1 MTRRGETADVDQG
14 PEGNPV
20 PLPQVRWTAL
30 AALVLVSLTACSAP
44 APEAPTPPPPSS
56 SSPSTTP
63 APQPGFGKL
72 ERDFDARLGV
82 YAVDT
87 GSGREIAHHADDR
100 FGYASTHKVFS
111 AAAVLQRTGLDG
123 LGKVLTYTRADLQP
137 NSPVTEKHV
146 GTGISLRDAVDA
158 ALRYSDNT
166 AANLLFRELGGPA
179 GLGAALRGIGD
190 TTTHVD
196 RTEPGLNDLA
206 PGDVRDT
213 STPRAMAASLR
224 AFTLGT
230 ALPPEERTV
239 LTGMMGANTTGTAL
253 IRAGAPAGWA
263 VADKTG
269 TGSYATRND
278 IAVVRPPGRAPIV
291 LVVLSDRRTENASPD
306 DRLIAAAATLALDG
320 FR

>member
-1 MTRRGETADVDQG
+1 MSFPHVRRAA
-14 PEGNPV
+14 
-20 PLPQVRWTAL
+20 LAAMAL
-30 AALVLVSLTACSAP
+30 AALTACA
-44 APEAPTPPPPSS
+44 APEAAPAAPTPSS
-56 SSPSTTP
+56 RPASPQVT
-63 APQPGFGKL
+63 PQPDFAPL
-72 ERDFDARLGV
+72 EAQFDARLGV

-87 GSGREIAHHADDR
+87 GTGREVTRHADDR
-100 FGYASTHKVFS
+100 FGYASTHKAFS
-111 AAAVLQRTGLDG
+111 AGAVLQRTSLPGLE
-123 LGKVLTYTRADLQP
+123 KVLKYTRADLQE

-146 GTGISLRDAVDA
+146 DTGISLRDAMDA

-206 PGDVRDT
+206 PGDIRDT

-230 ALPPEERTV
+230 ALPPEKRTV
-239 LTGMMGANTTGTAL
+239 LTGMMRANTTGGAL
-253 IRAGAPAGWA
+253 IRAGAPADWA

-278 IAVVRPPGRAPIV
+278 IAVVWPPGRAPIV
-291 LVVLSDRRTENASPD
+291 LVVLSDRKTPDAKPD
-306 DRLIAAAATLALDG
+306 DRLIAAAAKLALDAL
-320 FR
+320 R

>member
-1 MTRRGETADVDQG
+1 M
-14 PEGNPV
+14 
-20 PLPQVRWTAL
+20 
-30 AALVLVSLTACSAP
+30 TACSA
-44 APEAPTPPPPSS
+44 E
-56 SSPSTTP
+56 TP
-63 APQPGFGKL
+63 APAPLPAPSTKAITAPQPDFAPL

-82 YAVDT
+82 YALDT
-87 GSGREIAHHADDR
+87 GSGRELTHRADER

-123 LGKVLTYTRADLQP
+123 LAKNLTYTRADLQP

-146 GTGISLRDAVDA
+146 ATGIPLRDAIDA

-179 GLGAALRGIGD
+179 GLAQALRGIGD
-190 TTTHVD
+190 TTTYVD
-196 RTEPGLNDLA
+196 RIEPGLNDLA

-213 STPRAMAASLR
+213 STPRAMAGSLR
-224 AFTLGT
+224 AFTLGA
-230 ALPPEERTV
+230 ALPPEKRTV
-239 LTGMMGANTTGTAL
+239 LTDMMRANTTGAAL

-278 IAVVRPPGRAPIV
+278 IAVVWPPGRAPIV
-291 LVVLSDRRTENASPD
+291 LVVMSSRPAKDADHD
-306 DRLIAAAATLALDG
+306 DRLIAQAAKLVLDALQKA
-320 FR
+320 

>member
-1 MTRRGETADVDQG
+1 MPFPHA
-14 PEGNPV
+14 
-20 PLPQVRWTAL
+20 RWAAL
-30 AALVLVSLTACSAP
+30 AALVLVPLTACTA
-44 APEAPTPPPPSS
+44 EAPTP
-56 SSPSTTP
+56 TTAP
-63 APQPGFGKL
+63 ATSAVTAPQPDFAPL

-87 GSGREIAHHADDR
+87 GSGRELAHRADER
-100 FGYASTHKVFS
+100 FGYASTHKAFS

-123 LGKVLTYTRADLQP
+123 LAKTLTYTRADLQP
-137 NSPVTEKHV
+137 NSPVTEKRV
-146 GTGISLRDAVDA
+146 GTGISLRDAMDA

-179 GLGAALRGIGD
+179 GLAGALRAVGD

-196 RTEPGLNDLA
+196 RIEPGLNDLA

-213 STPRAMAASLR
+213 STPRAMAGSLR
-224 AFTLGT
+224 AFTLGS
-230 ALPPEERTV
+230 ALPPDKRAV
-239 LTGMMGANTTGTAL
+239 LTDMMRANTTGAAL

-278 IAVVRPPGRAPIV
+278 IAVVWPPGRAPIV
-291 LVVLSDRRTENASPD
+291 LVVMSSRQGKDAGHD
-306 DRLIAAAATLALDG
+306 DRLLAQAAKLALDA
-320 FR
+320 FRQS

>member
-1 MTRRGETADVDQG
+1 M
-14 PEGNPV
+14 
-20 PLPQVRWTAL
+20 AL
-30 AALVLVSLTACSAP
+30 AALTACA
-44 APEAPTPPPPSS
+44 APEAAPAAPTPSSQPSA
-56 SSPSTTP
+56 TL
-63 APQPGFGKL
+63 APQPDFAPL
-72 ERDFDARLGV
+72 EARFDARLGV

-87 GSGREIAHHADDR
+87 GNGREVTHHADDR
-100 FGYASTHKVFS
+100 FGYASTHKAFS
-111 AAAVLQRTGLDG
+111 AGAVLQRTSLPGLD
-123 LGKVLTYTRADLQP
+123 KVLEYARADLQE

-146 GTGISLRDAVDA
+146 GTGISLRDAMDA

-206 PGDVRDT
+206 PGDIRDT
-213 STPRAMAASLR
+213 STPRAMAAGLR
-224 AFTLGT
+224 AFTLGS
-230 ALPPEERTV
+230 ALPPEKRTV
-239 LTGMMGANTTGTAL
+239 LTDMMRANTTGGAL

-278 IAVVRPPGRAPIV
+278 IAVVWPPGRAPIV
-291 LVVLSDRRTENASPD
+291 LVILSDRKTQDAKPD
-306 DRLIAAAATLALDG
+306 DRLIAAAAKVALDSLH
-320 FR
+320 

>member
-1 MTRRGETADVDQG
+1 MPFTHVRRA
-14 PEGNPV
+14 
-20 PLPQVRWTAL
+20 AL
-30 AALVLVSLTACSAP
+30 AALALLALIACAAEAP
-44 APEAPTPPPPSS
+44 APAPAPASS
-56 SSPSTTP
+56 PPSTTAV
-63 APQPGFGKL
+63 APQPQPDFGPL

-87 GSGREIAHHADDR
+87 GSGREIAHRADER
-100 FGYASTHKVFS
+100 FGYASTHKAFS
-111 AAAVLQRTGLDG
+111 AAAVLQRTSIEGLA
-123 LGKVLTYTRADLQP
+123 KVLTYTRGDLQP

-146 GTGISLRDAVDA
+146 ATGLPLRDALDA

-179 GLGAALRGIGD
+179 GLAAALRGIGD

-196 RTEPGLNDLA
+196 RIEPGLNDLA

-213 STPRAMAASLR
+213 STPRAMTGSLR

-230 ALPPEERTV
+230 ALTPEKRTV
-239 LTGMMGANTTGTAL
+239 LTDMMRANTTGAAL

-278 IAVVRPPGRAPIV
+278 IAVVWPPGRAPIV
-291 LVVLSDRRTENASPD
+291 LVVMSARQAENAEHD
-306 DRLIAAAATLALDG
+306 DRLIAQAAKLVLDAL
-320 FR
+320 R

>member
-1 MTRRGETADVDQG
+1 
-14 PEGNPV
+14 V
-20 PLPQVRWTAL
+20 PLTPVRRATL
-30 AALVLVSLTACSAP
+30 AALVLLPLAACT
-44 APEAPTPPPPSS
+44 APEATSTS
-56 SSPSTTP
+56 ASPVVTV
-63 APQPGFGKL
+63 APQPDFAPL
-72 ERDFDARLGV
+72 ERQFDARLGV

-111 AAAVLQRTGLDG
+111 AGAVLQRTSLDG

-146 GTGISLRDAVDA
+146 GTGISLRDAMDA

-179 GLGAALRGIGD
+179 GLGAALRAVGD
-190 TTTHVD
+190 TTTHTD
-196 RTEPGLNDLA
+196 RTETGLNDLA

-213 STPRAMAASLR
+213 STPRAMARDLR
-224 AFTLGT
+224 AFALGP
-230 ALPPEERTV
+230 ALPPEKRTV
-239 LTGMMGANTTGTAL
+239 LTDMMRANTTGAAL
-253 IRAGAPAGWA
+253 IRAGAPAGWG

-269 TGSYATRND
+269 TGDYATRND
-278 IAVVRPPGRAPIV
+278 IAVVWPPGRAPIV
-291 LVVLSDRRTENASPD
+291 VVLMSDRKTEDAKPD
-306 DRLIAAAATLALDG
+306 DRLIAAAAKLVLDG

>member
-1 MTRRGETADVDQG
+1 MPLTPVRRAT
-14 PEGNPV
+14 
-20 PLPQVRWTAL
+20 L
-30 AALVLVSLTACSAP
+30 AALVLVPLAACAAP
-44 APEAPTPPPPSS
+44 QAAPEATPSV
-56 SSPSTTP
+56 STSAATVATV
-63 APQPGFGKL
+63 APQPDFAPL
-72 ERDFDARLGV
+72 ERQFDARLGV

-100 FGYASTHKVFS
+100 FGYASTHKAFS
-111 AAAVLQRTGLDG
+111 AGAVLQRTSLDG

-146 GTGISLRDAVDA
+146 ETGISLRDAIDA

-179 GLGAALRGIGD
+179 GLGAALRAIGD

-213 STPRAMAASLR
+213 STPRAMATDLR
-224 AFTLGT
+224 AFALGP
-230 ALPPEERTV
+230 ALPPEKRTV
-239 LTGMMGANTTGTAL
+239 LTDMMRANTTGAAL
-253 IRAGAPAGWA
+253 IRAGAPAGWG

-269 TGSYATRND
+269 TGDYATRND
-278 IAVVRPPGRAPIV
+278 IAVVWPPRRAPIV
-291 LVVLSDRRTENASPD
+291 VVVMSDRKTKDAKTD
-306 DRLIAAAATLALDG
+306 DRLIAGAAKLVLDG
-320 FR
+320 LR

>member
-1 MTRRGETADVDQG
+1 MSIKTGRKSRAVPPRPAGRARRAGPRAAHRLRRRSPGTGRADADATASS
-14 PEGNPV
+14 
-20 PLPQVRWTAL
+20 
-30 AALVLVSLTACSAP
+30 AAAR
-44 APEAPTPPPPSS
+44 
-56 SSPSTTP
+56 
-63 APQPGFGKL
+63 PQPDFAPL

-87 GSGREIAHHADDR
+87 GSGREVTHRADER
-100 FGYASTHKVFS
+100 FGYASTHKAFS
-111 AAAVLQRTGLDG
+111 AGAVLQRTSLPGLD
-123 LGKVLTYTRADLQP
+123 KVLKYTRADLQP

-146 GTGISLRDAVDA
+146 TTGISLRDAIDA

-179 GLGAALRGIGD
+179 GLAAALRGIGD

-196 RTEPGLNDLA
+196 RIEPGLNDLA
-206 PGDVRDT
+206 PGDIRDT
-213 STPRAMAASLR
+213 STPRAMAGSLR

-230 ALPPEERTV
+230 ALPPEKRTV
-239 LTGMMGANTTGTAL
+239 LTDMMRANTTGGAL

-269 TGSYATRND
+269 TGEYATRND
-278 IAVVRPPGRAPIV
+278 IAVVWPPGRAPIV
-291 LVVLSDRRTENASPD
+291 LVVMTDKKTADAEPD
-306 DRLIAAAATLALDG
+306 DRLLAQAAKLVLDG

>member
-1 MTRRGETADVDQG
+1 M
-14 PEGNPV
+14 
-20 PLPQVRWTAL
+20 
-30 AALVLVSLTACSAP
+30 ALVTLTACAGPQTAPP
-44 APEAPTPPPPSS
+44 APTTPSS
-56 SSPSTTP
+56 QPAATL
-63 APQPGFGKL
+63 APQPDFEPL
-72 ERDFDARLGV
+72 ESRFDARLGV

-87 GSGREIAHHADDR
+87 GTGREVAHHADDR

-111 AAAVLQRTGLDG
+111 SGAVLQRTAVPD
-123 LGKVLTYTRADLQP
+123 LGKVLKYTRADLQE

-146 GTGISLRDAVDA
+146 DTGITLRDAIDA

-206 PGDVRDT
+206 PGDIRDT

-224 AFTLGT
+224 EFTLGS
-230 ALPPEERTV
+230 ALPPEKRAI
-239 LTGMMGANTTGTAL
+239 LTDMMKANTTGGAL

-278 IAVVRPPGRAPIV
+278 IAVVWPPGRAPIV
-291 LVVLSDRRTENASPD
+291 LVVLSDRKTEDAKHD
-306 DRLIAAAATLALDG
+306 DRLIAAAAQLALG
-320 FR
+320 TFR

>member
-1 MTRRGETADVDQG
+1 M
-14 PEGNPV
+14 PF
-20 PLPQVRWTAL
+20 PQVRRAAL
-30 AALVLVSLTACSAP
+30 AALALLPLAACAVEAPAPASAP
-44 APEAPTPPPPSS
+44 AA
-56 SSPSTTP
+56 STV
-63 APQPGFGKL
+63 APQPDFAPL

-87 GSGREIAHHADDR
+87 GTGREVAHRADER

-111 AAAVLQRTGLDG
+111 AAAVLQRTSVEGLA
-123 LGKVLTYTRADLQP
+123 KVLNYTRADLQP

-146 GTGISLRDAVDA
+146 ATGISLRDAMDA

-179 GLGAALRGIGD
+179 GLTAALRGIGD

-196 RTEPGLNDLA
+196 RIEPGLNDLA

-224 AFTLGT
+224 AFTVGT
-230 ALPPEERTV
+230 ALPPEKRTV
-239 LTGMMGANTTGTAL
+239 LTDMMRANTTGAAL
-253 IRAGAPAGWA
+253 VRAGAPVGWA
-263 VADKTG
+263 VDDKTG
-269 TGSYATRND
+269 TGGYGTRND

-291 LVVLSDRRTENASPD
+291 LVVMSDRKTADAGHD
-306 DRLIAAAATLALDG
+306 DRLIAQAAKLTLDSFHWG
-320 FR
+320 

>member
-1 MTRRGETADVDQG
+1 M
-14 PEGNPV
+14 
-20 PLPQVRWTAL
+20 PLPQVRR
-30 AALVLVSLTACSAP
+30 AALVALAFVSLTACAAQTPETPRPPASA
-44 APEAPTPPPPSS
+44 
-56 SSPSTTP
+56 STV
-63 APQPGFGKL
+63 AAQADFGPL
-72 ERDFDARLGV
+72 EREFDARLGV

-87 GSGREIAHHADDR
+87 GSGRELAHRADER

-111 AAAVLQRTGLDG
+111 SGAVLQRTSVAGLA
-123 LGKVLTYTRADLQP
+123 KVLTYTRADLQP

-146 GTGISLRDAVDA
+146 ATGLSLRDTMDA

-179 GLGAALRGIGD
+179 GLAAALRGIGD

-196 RTEPGLNDLA
+196 RIEPGLNDLA

-213 STPRAMAASLR
+213 STPRAMAGSLR

-230 ALPPEERTV
+230 ALPPDKRGV
-239 LTGMMGANTTGTAL
+239 LTDIMRANTTGAAL
-253 IRAGAPAGWA
+253 IRAGAPAGWT

-269 TGSYATRND
+269 SGSHATRDD
-278 IAVVRPPGRAPIV
+278 IAVLWPPGRAPVV
-291 LVVLSDRRTENASPD
+291 LVVLSDRKAKDASPD
-306 DRLIAAAATLALDG
+306 DRLIAEAAKLALDG

>member
-1 MTRRGETADVDQG
+1 MSFPHVRRA
-14 PEGNPV
+14 
-20 PLPQVRWTAL
+20 AL
-30 AALVLVSLTACSAP
+30 AAMALVALTACA
-44 APEAPTPPPPSS
+44 APEAAPAAPALSSRPSA
-56 SSPSTTP
+56 TL
-63 APQPGFGKL
+63 APQPDFAPL
-72 ERDFDARLGV
+72 EAQFDARLGV

-87 GSGREIAHHADDR
+87 GNGREVTRHADDR
-100 FGYASTHKVFS
+100 FGYASTHKAFS
-111 AAAVLQRTGLDG
+111 AGAVLQRTSLPGLE
-123 LGKVLTYTRADLQP
+123 KVLEYTRADLQE

-146 GTGISLRDAVDA
+146 DTGISLRDAMDA

-213 STPRAMAASLR
+213 STPRAMAAGLR
-224 AFTLGT
+224 AFTLGP
-230 ALPPEERTV
+230 ALPPEKRTV
-239 LTGMMGANTTGTAL
+239 LTGMMRANTTGGAL

-278 IAVVRPPGRAPIV
+278 IAVVWPPGRAPIV
-291 LVVLSDRRTENASPD
+291 LVVLSDRKTQDAKPD
-306 DRLIAAAATLALDG
+306 DRLIAAAAKLALDSL
-320 FR
+320 R